1 MGINPGVLYKNL
13 LLDLR
18 DQFGDKVDFYQSSES
33 LNPDATPREA
43 AAFSILKSLLK
54 KYLSKNTKKQDDA
67 ALAKFLII
75 NSRCKEWEPCYQ
87 DSWDE
92 VLVGE
97 LKNAIDD
104 FFHPSGLPIGDS
116 LEEFFHYGRT
126 GPGSSIGSRSNNFYS
141 KMFASPLTS
150 TSKGLYFAY
159 RSYLR
164 NFPEWL
170 NAENIRRENYGEAQ
184 VVAGN
189 RLSFVPKNDQI
200 SRSICTEPSLNM
212 FAQLGLGHIIEKRLL
227 SAYGINLA
235 DQQFKNRELAR
246 KGSLGLGLITCD
258 LSSASDSLSLKML
271 DFVMPRYMMNM
282 LRFLRSPT
290 ALIRGATVE
299 LNMVSTM
306 GNGFTF
312 PLQTMLFSAVIMA
325 AFRARGWTAS
335 SKLEGKGRK
344 ITFPRG
350 REHGNWGVFGDDI
363 ICPDAIW
370 PDVFRL
376 LKFLGFQVNH
386 DKTFV
391 EGPFRE
397 SCGSDFFRGMNVR
410 GVYVKRLDSK
420 QDLFAVIN
428 QLNLFSTRTGI
439 ILKRCVQLLV
449 DKTDRTFVPRWDN
462 FDSGIMVPLSLVH
475 KELKTH
481 PGYQSFIYRRY
492 EPIGMKIRILE
503 GRIISPNRKLRLL
516 YNPSG
521 LFISF
526 LQRSINSYSI
536 GVRHDTVRY
545 KRKLGVAPFWD
556 AMPTVHPLSGWFDW
570 LRWDTAV
577 YLNLFG

>member
-1 MGINPGVLYKNL
+1 MGLNPDALYQKL
-13 LLDLR
+13 VLDLR
-18 DQFGDKVDFYQSSES
+18 DQFGDLVDFYKSAET

-54 KYLSKNTKKQDDA
+54 KYLHKNSQKMDDA
-67 ALAKFLII
+67 ALAKFLAI
-75 NSRCKEWEPCYQ
+75 NSRCREWEPCYR

-97 LKNAIDD
+97 LKNTIYD
-104 FFHPSGLPIGDS
+104 FFHLNRRVPIFDT
-116 LEEFFHYGRT
+116 LDEFFHFGRT

-150 TSKGLYFAY
+150 TSKGLYQSY

-170 NAENIRRENYGEAQ
+170 NAENIRREHYGEAQ
-184 VVAGN
+184 VVSGN

-212 FAQLGLGHIIEKRLL
+212 FIQLGAGHVIEKRLL

-246 KGSLGLGLITCD
+246 KGSLGCGLVTCD

-271 DFVMPRYMMNM
+271 DYVMPKHVMNM
-282 LRFLRSPT
+282 LRFMRSPT

-312 PLQTMLFSAVIMA
+312 PLQTMLFSAVVVT
-325 AFRARGWTAS
+325 AFRARSA
-335 SKLEGKGRK
+335 KA
-344 ITFPRG
+344 IYPRG
-350 REHGNWGVFGDDI
+350 RETGNWGVFGDDI
-363 ICPDAIW
+363 ICPEEIW
-370 PDVFRL
+370 PDVLRL
-376 LKFLGFQVNH
+376 LSFLGFQVNH

-397 SCGSDFFRGMNVR
+397 SCGSDFFRGVNVR
-410 GVYVKRLDSK
+410 GVYVKRLRSK

-439 ILKRCVQLLV
+439 ILKRCVQYLV
-449 DKTDRTFVPRWDN
+449 EKTDYTFVPRWDN
-462 FDSGIMVPLSLVH
+462 HDSGIMVPLSVVH
-475 KELKTH
+475 KHLRTH
-481 PGYQSFIYRRY
+481 PSYQSLVYRRY

-503 GRIISPNRKLRLL
+503 GRIINPDRRLRLI

-545 KRKLGVAPFWD
+545 KRKLGIAPFWD
-556 AMPTVHPLSGWFDW
+556 AMPSVHPLSGWFNW